1 MVVALLFGVVI
12 TARQGIRLFTLSR
25 SVSALRSRSPAPQ
38 GLPAP
43 EDLERRLVELRG
55 AEQGSGGEPP
65 AARTMTGRVAFLRG
79 LLRKR
84 GLEPERFRISETGG
98 EGEYAEFTLRG
109 TITPFLDFLD
119 ETARTGGAPAADSLS
134 IRMFPDSSGGTRR
147 EAEISLRFGGRTTEG
162 ADGGINAGGLRGS
175 ALARFF
181 RHSGPV
187 NGPAA
192 LTGIPAGEPAEPA
205 APPQEPVLFVGT
217 LRDTAGREYAY
228 YKEKDSGLIIK
239 RLSETPHGA
248 APSSNLEVQ
257 P

>member
-1 MVVALLFGVVI
+1 MVVALLLGVVI
-12 TARQGIRLFTLSR
+12 TARQGIRLFTLNR
-25 SVSALRSRSPAPQ
+25 SVSALRSRAAAPQ
-38 GLPAP
+38 GLPVP
-43 EDLERRLVELRG
+43 EELERRLAELRG
-55 AEQGSGGEPP
+55 AEPDPGGEPP
-65 AARTMTGRVAFLRG
+65 AARTMTGRVAFLRD
-79 LLRKR
+79 LLRKQ
-84 GLEPERFRISETGG
+84 GLEPERFRISETG

-109 TITPFLDFLD
+109 TIGPFLDFLD
-119 ETARTGGAPAADSLS
+119 EAALTGGAPAADFLS
-134 IRMFPDSSGGTRR
+134 IRMFPDSGGGTRR

-162 ADGGINAGGLRGS
+162 AGGGINAGGLRGS

-187 NGPAA
+187 TVPAAIAGGPAGKP
-192 LTGIPAGEPAEPA
+192 LDPA